1 MTKRLTI
8 AELEDM
14 RRFVAAETGSAEAA
28 LSAVLRAAQ
37 IGDNEIIE
45 RRAPDPILRATCDHF
60 GVTPA
65 ELVGPRRPA
74 NIANAR
80 MVAMFLLSASGISY
94 QEIADLLGRKGRS
107 DVSYGIQRVEDD
119 DYLRAQAAV
128 VARISEAEFVGAD
141 RAPVIF
147 PRRKSA

>member
-1 MTKRLTI
+1 LTKHLTI
-8 AELEDM
+8 AELEDL

-37 IGDNEIIE
+37 LGANERLE
-45 RRAPDPILRATCDHF
+45 RRAPDPILRATCEHF
-60 GVTPA
+60 GITPT

-80 MVAMFLLSASGISY
+80 MVAMHLLHASGIAY

-107 DVSYGIQRVEDD
+107 DVAYGIQRVEDD

-128 VARISEAEFVGAD
+128 VARSAEAEFVGGD
-141 RAPVIF
+141 VVPVIL
-147 PRRKSA
+147 PRRQTA